1 MRLSRRRIHRVVTV
15 FLYMTIAA
23 VAGVAAADSPEQAEP
38 AVTVTPPDPHPWWP
52 SRYAMPVWA
61 RIENAQPGDLV
72 RLSLANPTLIQHGA
86 VRLPDSGRHLVEM
99 TVIGTRVPKFTWDI
113 GGQSDNAWLPLSR
126 YFTGNDWEGRV
137 WVVALDGT
145 LYREMVALDPDIA
158 VNGGQSYITAESVP
172 HSVMPSRWQNY
183 AGFYGTIVA
192 TPRSLQALNPEQR
205 TALARA
211 ILWLDARLWVVD
223 GDMADVL
230 HLLGLTAD
238 ADGASD
244 LGRGVRMQRLGNGAV
259 MTLAGGDPQTF
270 IDSLSKTEPDDL
282 LSKFLDIYAMPD
294 FTRFYD
300 GLEGVGIGFILSA
313 LIVLGLILGPVNY
326 WYVRRR
332 KNPLLFFILTPVTAV
347 IGGAAI
353 LVGSALMEGGGGR
366 YNEHAILVARSGG
379 DDAFVIDYRLVRPGF
394 WLPDVR
400 FSADTIVLPGG
411 REASASAR
419 VIDWTDGIRLG
430 PGWFHSRAVDAYLTA
445 RPVVARLAVD
455 VVRENDFW
463 RITNN
468 LDHAVVSARI
478 YTENDGVLQ
487 TGPLPAGSEVRVRAD
502 AQSSTVSDARQ
513 KFRYLNDIG
522 FTGDISRVR
531 LVAECRGLPY
541 IDDGGFGGR
550 RANGRYYYVLL
561 DESLEAGND

>member
-1 MRLSRRRIHRVVTV
+1 MRQSRRRIHRVFTILFLTAITAVTGV
-15 FLYMTIAA
+15 IAA
-23 VAGVAAADSPEQAEP
+23 ETTEP
-38 AVTVTPPDPHPWWP
+38 AKPTVTVTPPDPHPWWP
-52 SRYAMPVWA
+52 SRFAMPVWA
-61 RIENAQPGDLV
+61 RIENARPGDLV
-72 RLSLANPTLIQHGA
+72 RLSLSNPTLVQYGA

-113 GGQSDNAWLPLSR
+113 GDQSDSSWLPLSR
-126 YFTGNDWEGRV
+126 IFTGNDWEGRA

-158 VNGGQSYITAESVP
+158 VNGGQSDITAESVP
-172 HSVMPSRWQNY
+172 HIAIPSRWQNY

-192 TPRSLQALNPEQR
+192 TPRSLEAMNPEQR

-223 GDMADVL
+223 GEMADVL
-230 HLLGLTAD
+230 NLLGLTAN
-238 ADGASD
+238 ADGAAD
-244 LGRGVRMQRLGNGAV
+244 LGRRVLMQRLGNGAV

-270 IDSLSKTEPDDL
+270 LDSLSRTGPDDL
-282 LSKFLDIYAMPD
+282 LSKLFDPLYMPN

-300 GLEGVGIGFILSA
+300 GLEGVGVGFILAA
-313 LIVLGLILGPVNY
+313 LVVLGLILGPVNY

-366 YNEHAILVARSGG
+366 YNEHAMLVARSGG
-379 DDAFVIDYRLVRPGF
+379 DDAFLIDYRLVRPGF

-411 REASASAR
+411 REASGSAR

-430 PGWFHSRAVDAYLTA
+430 SGWFHSRAVDAYLTA
-445 RPVVARLAVD
+445 RPVVARLAMD
-455 VVRENDFW
+455 VVRENDSW
-463 RITNN
+463 RITND
-468 LDHAVVSARI
+468 LDHDVVSARM
-478 YTENDGVLQ
+478 YSKNDGFIQ
-487 TGPLPAGSEVRVRAD
+487 TGPIPAGGEVRLRAD
-502 AQSSTVSDARQ
+502 VQSTTVTDQ
-513 KFRYLNDIG
+513 HEKFRYLDDIG
-522 FTGDISRVR
+522 FTGDRSRVR